1 MSRLSIAASTPDD
14 NKYFLW
20 TPGKMTETS
29 YCGSSE
35 EDSSDAIQINP
46 IEQQMNEL
54 DTLNEALDRL
64 SGGTF
69 SPLTFQLNCSWSTAS
84 VEDKD
89 LCLEKAE
96 EACKIICNIISPKDG
111 QSLFQSLLDSSSEP
125 SVSQDL
131 DALMTAYANAPTRRL
146 KLQILSI
153 YAHRYP
159 VKTLIRLHEPYAKVT
174 KWQINQARTHAR
186 LHGPGTI
193 QETKKSHRVRVDAAK
208 LDHFID
214 FINRSQFYQDVA
226 YRVRELK
233 LESDERIEMPNI
245 VRIITRSTKL
255 LTPLI
260 N

>member
-1 MSRLSIAASTPDD
+1 MSPYSDSWKAECRGLPDMSRLSIATSMPDD
-14 NKYFLW
+14 NKEFLW

-64 SGGTF
+64 PGGTF
-69 SPLTFQLNCSWSTAS
+69 SPLTFQLNCSWSAAS

-89 LCLEKAE
+89 MCLEKAE

-131 DALMTAYANAPTRRL
+131 DALMTAYANAPTRIL

-153 YAHRYP
+153 Y
-159 VKTLIRLHEPYAKVT
+159 I
-174 KWQINQARTHAR
+174 
-186 LHGPGTI
+186 
-193 QETKKSHRVRVDAAK
+193 
-208 LDHFID
+208 
-214 FINRSQFYQDVA
+214 
-226 YRVRELK
+226 
-233 LESDERIEMPNI
+233 
-245 VRIITRSTKL
+245 
-255 LTPLI
+255 
-260 N
+260 

>member
-64 SGGTF
+64 PGGTF
-69 SPLTFQLNCSWSTAS
+69 SPLTFQLNCSWSAAS

-96 EACKIICNIISPKDG
+96 EACKICNIISSKEG

-131 DALMTAYANAPTRRL
+131 RL
-146 KLQILSI
+146 CRQ
-153 YAHRYP
+153 H
-159 VKTLIRLHEPYAKVT
+159 IRMH
-174 KWQINQARTHAR
+174 Q
-186 LHGPGTI
+186 
-193 QETKKSHRVRVDAAK
+193 
-208 LDHFID
+208 
-214 FINRSQFYQDVA
+214 
-226 YRVRELK
+226 
-233 LESDERIEMPNI
+233 LED
-245 VRIITRSTKL
+245 
-255 LTPLI
+255 
-260 N
+260 